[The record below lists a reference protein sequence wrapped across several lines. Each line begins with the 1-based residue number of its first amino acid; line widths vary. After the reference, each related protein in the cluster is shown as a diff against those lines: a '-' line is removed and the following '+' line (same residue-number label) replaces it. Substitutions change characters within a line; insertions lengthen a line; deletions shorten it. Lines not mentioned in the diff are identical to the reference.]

1 VHWTT
6 SNNKLVF
13 INKNM
18 KAKPTRYIEDANDLT
33 GFKNPSTSAKQG
45 KLQDSEKQQKGS
57 EKMGRIP
64 SGLGLKMQLG

>member
-1 VHWTT
+1 
-6 SNNKLVF
+6 
-13 INKNM
+13 M

-33 GFKNPSTSAKQG
+33 GFKNPSTSTKQG

-64 SGLGLKMQLG
+64 YGMGLKMQLG